1 MGVLAYEERHA
12 IRDALPA
19 LGKLAALLFIVGC
32 LYVIDYFVRA
42 LFGTVDGV
50 IGHIPYAG
58 KVIGAPIHKIEQKIS
73 HSLGTAERTI
83 DKHIATSFHKLA
95 KIIRALPRELAMQA
109 AMVFAVVA
117 ALDNFLSF
125 KQFQHLLRASLA
137 WLKAHVHMHNVLLHR
152 HSHAITRAQHDAT
165 HAEKGAH
172 AVAAQAG
179 SLARTRSRSR
189 TAAREHAQDI
199 SLARLWKWVRARKTS
214 LTTGVFLGAFA
225 WALGRFGV
233 GWIRC
238 SNWKRIGR
246 SVCGMSPSWISG
258 LLALFLTAEAIED
271 LPRLVKIMQG
281 VAKET
286 AEGIKDLAE
295 V

>member
-1 MGVLAYEERHA
+1 MGVYAYEERHA

-32 LYVIDYFVRA
+32 LYVVDYFVRA
-42 LFGTVDGV
+42 LFGTATGLV
-50 IGHIPYAG
+50 GHIPFAG
-58 KVIGAPIHKIEQKIS
+58 KVVSMPIHKIEQKIS
-73 HSLGTAERTI
+73 HALGSAEQTI

-125 KQFQHLLRASLA
+125 KQFQHLLRASLV
-137 WLKAHVHMHNVLLHR
+137 WLKTHVHMHNALLHR
-152 HSHAITRAQHDAT
+152 HGHAIHRAQHDAT
-165 HAEKGAH
+165 HAEKGAQ

-179 SLARTRSRSR
+179 SLARTRARSR

-233 GWIRC
+233 GWVRC

-271 LPRLVKIMQG
+271 LPRLVKIMQA